1 MQIILLGAPGAGKGT
16 QAKFISDHLNIPQI
30 STGDMLRAS
39 VSKGTELG
47 LKAKV
52 LMEKGELVPDDLIL
66 DLVKD
71 RISEKDCANGFLF
84 DGFPRTLD
92 QANALKDK
100 GIKIDCVIEIMV
112 DDDEIIQRM
121 SGRRVHTASGR
132 TYHIKYNP
140 PKQEN
145 IDDETG
151 EPLIQRPD
159 DNEETVRKRLAIYH
173 DQTSPLVDFYKK
185 SSLVQNGNKYIEVN
199 GVGDISTIQEQ
210 IKKLFK
216 IVKLE
221 YMPYLSYYTPPT
233 GIYYNDDKINN

>member
-16 QAKFISDHLNIPQI
+16 QAKFISDHFNIPQI

-92 QANALKDK
+92 QANALKEK

-121 SGRRVHTASGR
+121 SGRRVHSASGR
-132 TYHIKYNP
+132 TYHIKHNP

-173 DQTSPLVDFYKK
+173 EQTSPLVDFYKK
-185 SSLVQNGNKYIEVN
+185 SSLVQNGNKYIQVN

-210 IKKLFK
+210 IKKAL
-216 IVKLE
+216 
-221 YMPYLSYYTPPT
+221 
-233 GIYYNDDKINN
+233 

>member
-92 QANALKDK
+92 QANALKDN

-151 EPLIQRPD
+151 EPLIP
-159 DNEETVRKRLAIYH
+159 V
-173 DQTSPLVDFYKK
+173 
-185 SSLVQNGNKYIEVN
+185 
-199 GVGDISTIQEQ
+199 
-210 IKKLFK
+210 
-216 IVKLE
+216 
-221 YMPYLSYYTPPT
+221 SYTHLTLPT
-233 GIYYNDDKINN
+233 T

>member
-92 QANALKDK
+92 QANALKEK

-140 PKQEN
+140 PKQKN

-159 DNEETVRKRLAIYH
+159 GNEETVRKRLAIYH

-185 SSLVQNGNKYIEVN
+185 SSLVQNGNKYIQVN

-210 IKKLFK
+210 IKKAL
-216 IVKLE
+216 
-221 YMPYLSYYTPPT
+221 
-233 GIYYNDDKINN
+233 

>member
-16 QAKFISDHLNIPQI
+16 QAKFISDHFNIPQI

-92 QANALKDK
+92 QANALKEK

-185 SSLVQNGNKYIEVN
+185 SSLVQNGNRYIEVN

-210 IKKLFK
+210 IKKAL
-216 IVKLE
+216 
-221 YMPYLSYYTPPT
+221 
-233 GIYYNDDKINN
+233 

>member
-112 DDDEIIQRM
+112 DDNEIIQRM
-121 SGRRVHTASGR
+121 SGRRVHSASGR
-132 TYHIKYNP
+132 TYHIKHNP

-173 DQTSPLVDFYKK
+173 EQTSPLVDFYKK
-185 SSLVQNGNKYIEVN
+185 SSLVQNGNKYIQVN

-210 IKKLFK
+210 IKKAL
-216 IVKLE
+216 
-221 YMPYLSYYTPPT
+221 
-233 GIYYNDDKINN
+233 

>member
-16 QAKFISDHLNIPQI
+16 QAKFISDHFNIPQI

-92 QANALKDK
+92 QANALKEK

-173 DQTSPLVDFYKK
+173 DQTSPLIDFYKNASGK
-185 SSLVQNGNKYIEVN
+185 EGGNQYIEIN
-199 GVGDISTIQEQ
+199 GVGNILDIQEQ
-210 IKKLFK
+210 I
-216 IVKLE
+216 ISA
-221 YMPYLSYYTPPT
+221 LS
-233 GIYYNDDKINN
+233 

>member
-92 QANALKDK
+92 QANALKEK

-121 SGRRVHTASGR
+121 SGRRVHSPSGR

-140 PKQEN
+140 PLEEN
-145 IDDETG
+145 VDDETG

-173 DQTSPLVDFYKK
+173 EQTSPLVDFYKK
-185 SSLVQNGNKYIEVN
+185 SSLVQNGNKYIQVN

-210 IKKLFK
+210 IKKAL
-216 IVKLE
+216 
-221 YMPYLSYYTPPT
+221 
-233 GIYYNDDKINN
+233 

>member
-1 MQIILLGAPGAGKGT
+1 MQIILLGAPWAGKGT

-185 SSLVQNGNKYIEVN
+185 SSLVQNGNRYIEVN

-210 IKKLFK
+210 IKKAL
-216 IVKLE
+216 
-221 YMPYLSYYTPPT
+221 
-233 GIYYNDDKINN
+233 

>member
-71 RISEKDCANGFLF
+71 RISEKDCTNGFLF

-92 QANALKDK
+92 QANALKEK

-121 SGRRVHTASGR
+121 SGRRVHSASGR
-132 TYHIKYNP
+132 TYHIKHNP

-173 DQTSPLVDFYKK
+173 EQTSPLVDFYKK

-210 IKKLFK
+210 IKKTL
-216 IVKLE
+216 
-221 YMPYLSYYTPPT
+221 
-233 GIYYNDDKINN
+233 

>member
-92 QANALKDK
+92 QANALKEK

-121 SGRRVHTASGR
+121 SGRRVHSASGR

-140 PKQEN
+140 PLEEN
-145 IDDETG
+145 VDDETG

-173 DQTSPLVDFYKK
+173 EQTSPLVDFYKK
-185 SSLVQNGNKYIEVN
+185 SSLVQNGEVC
-199 GVGDISTIQEQ
+199 S
-210 IKKLFK
+210 
-216 IVKLE
+216 
-221 YMPYLSYYTPPT
+221 
-233 GIYYNDDKINN
+233 

>member
-112 DDDEIIQRM
+112 DDNEIIQRM

-210 IKKLFK
+210 IKKAL
-216 IVKLE
+216 
-221 YMPYLSYYTPPT
+221 
-233 GIYYNDDKINN
+233 

>member
-1 MQIILLGAPGAGKGT
+1 MA
-16 QAKFISDHLNIPQI
+16 F
-30 STGDMLRAS
+30 
-39 VSKGTELG
+39 
-47 LKAKV
+47 
-52 LMEKGELVPDDLIL
+52 
-66 DLVKD
+66 
-71 RISEKDCANGFLF
+71 CF

-140 PKQEN
+140 PKEN

-210 IKKLFK
+210 IKKAL
-216 IVKLE
+216 
-221 YMPYLSYYTPPT
+221 
-233 GIYYNDDKINN
+233 

>member
-84 DGFPRTLD
+84 DGFPRTLNQAESLDIFLESVNQKINATIALEVDEDELITRLLDRGKTTNRSDD
-92 QANALKDK
+92 QDIQK
-100 GIKIDCVIEIMV
+100 IKNRFNE
-112 DDDEIIQRM
+112 
-121 SGRRVHTASGR
+121 
-132 TYHIKYNP
+132 YNNKTSVLINFYQ
-140 PKQEN
+140 KQSKFYSVNGHGSVED
-145 IDDETG
+145 IT
-151 EPLIQRPD
+151 L
-159 DNEETVRKRLAIYH
+159 RLFN
-173 DQTSPLVDFYKK
+173 LVD
-185 SSLVQNGNKYIEVN
+185 SLI
-199 GVGDISTIQEQ
+199 
-210 IKKLFK
+210 
-216 IVKLE
+216 
-221 YMPYLSYYTPPT
+221 
-233 GIYYNDDKINN
+233 

>member
-121 SGRRVHTASGR
+121 SGRRVHSASGR
-132 TYHIKYNP
+132 TYHIKHNP

-159 DNEETVRKRLAIYH
+159 DNEETVKKRLVIYH
-173 DQTSPLVDFYKK
+173 EQTSPLVDFYKK

-210 IKKLFK
+210 IKKAL
-216 IVKLE
+216 
-221 YMPYLSYYTPPT
+221 
-233 GIYYNDDKINN
+233 

>member
-92 QANALKDK
+92 QANALKEK

-112 DDDEIIQRM
+112 DDNEIIQRM
-121 SGRRVHTASGR
+121 SGRRVHSASGR

-140 PKQEN
+140 PLEEN
-145 IDDETG
+145 VDDETG

-173 DQTSPLVDFYKK
+173 EQTSPLVDFYKK

-210 IKKLFK
+210 IKKAL
-216 IVKLE
+216 
-221 YMPYLSYYTPPT
+221 
-233 GIYYNDDKINN
+233 

>member
-185 SSLVQNGNKYIEVN
+185 SSLVQNGNKYIQVN

-210 IKKLFK
+210 IKKAL
-216 IVKLE
+216 
-221 YMPYLSYYTPPT
+221 
-233 GIYYNDDKINN
+233 